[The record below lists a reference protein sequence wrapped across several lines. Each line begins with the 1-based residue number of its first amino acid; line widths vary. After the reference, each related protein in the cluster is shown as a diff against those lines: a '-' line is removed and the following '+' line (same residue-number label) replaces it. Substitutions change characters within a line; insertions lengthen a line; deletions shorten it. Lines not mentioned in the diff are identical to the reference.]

1 MKAKVKK
8 HTRVRKN
15 GATVVRQHLRKK
27 KKGSKRGKSGKKIG
41 DFIQDRKVNAIIKAN
56 MNNKGPMHVKTRSH
70 SKKKVHSKT
79 GKPIGDSVRG
89 SLGMPRFSPTK
100 KQTNRPKKALGN
112 RLSKGAGK
120 YRSHLLEPKTKDGQ
134 HLMKTHPNYKKPSTR
149 KKKYSSKRKRK

>member
-27 KKGSKRGKSGKKIG
+27 KKGSKRGKSGRKIG

-70 SKKKVHSKT
+70 
-79 GKPIGDSVRG
+79 
-89 SLGMPRFSPTK
+89 
-100 KQTNRPKKALGN
+100 
-112 RLSKGAGK
+112 
-120 YRSHLLEPKTKDGQ
+120 LLDHKNKDGQ
-134 HLMKTHPNYKKPSTR
+134 HLMKTHPNYKKPSTH